1 MFLDS
6 HLHTETVTVALVA
19 SGVPDADG
27 VPARTSTTLV
37 LDGCNVQ
44 RVAVKESS
52 DGSKRSA
59 TARYRV
65 SAPLAETVTANCTV
79 TWRGGTYEVDGE
91 PAHYRGTGDLDHTE
105 FYMNRTRG

>member
-6 HLHTETVTVALVA
+6 HLHAETVTVAIVT
-19 SGVPDADG
+19 SGAPDVNG
-27 VPARTSTTLV
+27 VPARTSTTLA

-52 DGSKRSA
+52 DGSRRAA

-65 SAPLAETVTANCTV
+65 SAPLAETVTENCTA
-79 TWRGGTYEVDGE
+79 TWRGDVFDIDGA

-105 FYMNRTRG
+105 FYLVKTRG